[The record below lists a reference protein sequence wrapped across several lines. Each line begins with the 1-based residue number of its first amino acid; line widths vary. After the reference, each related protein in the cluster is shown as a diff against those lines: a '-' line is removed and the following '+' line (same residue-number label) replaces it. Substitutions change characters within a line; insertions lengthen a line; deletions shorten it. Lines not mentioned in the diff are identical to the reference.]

1 MPVCADRITE
11 KRTKEELLLS
21 LPVFRVTQTTSIHF
35 EPVNDAE
42 HTIDV
47 LHRQKVHCKVQ
58 NTQIKKKQNEHFT
71 TVDGG
76 IWSVDDSI
84 EMLLQLN
91 DA

>member
-1 MPVCADRITE
+1 MFSSSVVPVCADRKTK

-47 LHRQKVHCKVQ
+47 LHGQKMHCKVQ
-58 NTQIKKKQNEHFT
+58 NTQIKKKKQNKHFT

-76 IWSVDDSI
+76 I
-84 EMLLQLN
+84 
-91 DA
+91 